1 LYASPDEAK
10 KGLTMFRK
18 MIAIV
23 LIASLTASS
32 TEAALLT
39 NIQGRVTVNHGYGY
53 ESAGVGGQV
62 GPGDRVH
69 AGDGSADIV
78 YENGSTVKV
87 GSGQTVIVRSTA
99 PASTDGSQ
107 TPDAGIYAAGGM
119 LATGGVA
126 AAIVF
131 SQGNSSNG
139 VAAGIAGGGV
149 STPASP

>member
-1 LYASPDEAK
+1 
-10 KGLTMFRK
+10 MFRK
-18 MIAIV
+18 PIAVV
-23 LIASLTASS
+23 LFVSLAASGAQ
-32 TEAALLT
+32 AALLT
-39 NIQGRVTVNHGYGY
+39 NVQGMVTVNHGYGY
-53 ESAGVGGQV
+53 EPAGDGRMI

-69 AGDGSADIV
+69 AGEGSADIV

-87 GSGQTVIVRSTA
+87 RSGQTVIVRSTA

-131 SQGNSSNG
+131 SEGNSS
-139 VAAGIAGGGV
+139 A
-149 STPASP
+149 PASP